1 MSHKWHN
8 MQPFR
13 IGFSI
18 HNSLEIQPG
27 YVSVVCSCSLLG
39 SVSWCGCILLF
50 VWPFTHWRTSGLI
63 GAWSE
68 SQSVV
73 SALCDPIDF
82 SLPGSSVH
90 GLLQARILPFPSL
103 GDLSNPGVEP
113 GSPTLQSNSLP
124 SEPPGYIII
133 MQNWDTYVDK
143 LKAFLWELNEIIF
156 IK

>member
-39 SVSWCGCILLF
+39 SVSWCGCILPF

-63 GAWSE
+63 VAWSE
-68 SQSVV
+68 SHSVV
-73 SALCDPIDF
+73 SDSLWPYRLQPARVLCPWASSSKNTAIPFSRGSFQPRGRTWVSHTAVKFFTIWATRKAPIM
-82 SLPGSSVH
+82 
-90 GLLQARILPFPSL
+90 
-103 GDLSNPGVEP
+103 N
-113 GSPTLQSNSLP
+113 
-124 SEPPGYIII
+124 
-133 MQNWDTYVDK
+133 
-143 LKAFLWELNEIIF
+143 KAAVNIF
-156 IK
+156 VQVFVRT